1 MRRPPL
7 PGTLSLPGPS
17 TLTFQYLLDLVESIA
32 INPPSR
38 APVLPKAV
46 ALALTKLS
54 QSLWWPTL
62 CPDEVE
68 RRYIDDVDVPGDWEA
83 VGVTPSE
90 IESHALTYLRR
101 YRSAFVFCSISLA
114 SSPLIDINRENFVR
128 PVVFPPRTVR
138 ETVFLSS
145 VDLEFIYLT
154 ARCRVKQ
161 LCSKEGVLKRQRNC
175 SVGRAVSASG
185 LVLLCNL
192 RSGPYKR
199 NLLSSDLPQRRDS

>member
-1 MRRPPL
+1 VAQALAGFMRRPPL

-68 RRYIDDVDVPGDWEA
+68 RRYIDDVDVTGDWGA
-83 VGVTPSE
+83 VGVIPSE

-101 YRSAFVFCSISLA
+101 YRSAFVFLFYLVDGI
-114 SSPLIDINRENFVR
+114 PLIDVNRENFVR

-138 ETVFLSS
+138 MPSPLSTLNS
-145 VDLEFIYLT
+145 
-154 ARCRVKQ
+154 
-161 LCSKEGVLKRQRNC
+161 
-175 SVGRAVSASG
+175 
-185 LVLLCNL
+185 
-192 RSGPYKR
+192 P
-199 NLLSSDLPQRRDS
+199 P

>member
-1 MRRPPL
+1 MAQALAGLMRRPPL

-38 APVLPKAV
+38 APVLPKSV
-46 ALALTKLS
+46 ALALSKLS

-83 VGVTPSE
+83 IGVTPSE

-101 YRSAFVFCSISLA
+101 YRSAFVFCLISSTA
-114 SSPLIDINRENFVR
+114 SSLLTSTEKTLFALLFFPLERYVI
-128 PVVFPPRTVR
+128 
-138 ETVFLSS
+138 LSS
-145 VDLEFIYLT
+145 LLVDPDFILIKP
-154 ARCRVKQ
+154 AA
-161 LCSKEGVLKRQRNC
+161 E
-175 SVGRAVSASG
+175 
-185 LVLLCNL
+185 
-192 RSGPYKR
+192 
-199 NLLSSDLPQRRDS
+199 

>member
-1 MRRPPL
+1 
-7 PGTLSLPGPS
+7 
-17 TLTFQYLLDLVESIA
+17 VESIA

-46 ALALTKLS
+46 ALALTKFS

-101 YRSAFVFCSISLA
+101 YRSAFVFCSISLTA
-114 SSPLIDINRENFVR
+114 SSLLTSTEKTLFGLL
-128 PVVFPPRTVR
+128 F
-138 ETVFLSS
+138 FLLELYVMPSPILL
-145 VDLEFIYLT
+145 DLEFT
-154 ARCRVKQ
+154 
-161 LCSKEGVLKRQRNC
+161 
-175 SVGRAVSASG
+175 
-185 LVLLCNL
+185 
-192 RSGPYKR
+192 P
-199 NLLSSDLPQRRDS
+199 